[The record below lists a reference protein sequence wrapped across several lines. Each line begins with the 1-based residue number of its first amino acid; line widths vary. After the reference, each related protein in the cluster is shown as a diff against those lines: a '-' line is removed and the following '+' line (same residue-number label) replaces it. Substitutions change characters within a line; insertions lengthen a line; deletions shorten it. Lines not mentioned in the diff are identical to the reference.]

1 MQLHR
6 ARDRFEDAGVNLMLI
21 GQLTPRHA
29 EHFRRKTK
37 IELPVLADEDR
48 ASYRAAGAKKASVGE
63 LVGPRVL
70 AKGVRTALTTGQVQ
84 GRTIGDNAQL
94 GGALLVKPDGSVA
107 WSHMSEDAGDDAPV
121 EELLEAARAAAG

>member
-6 ARDRFEDAGVNLMLI
+6 DRDKFEKAGVRLMLI
-21 GQLTPRHA
+21 GQVTPRHA
-29 EHFRRKTK
+29 AHFRRKTK

-48 ASYRAAGAKKASVGE
+48 ASYRAAGAKRASVGE

-70 AKGVRTALTTGQVQ
+70 AKGIKTAVTQGALQ

-94 GGALLVKPDGSVA
+94 GGTLLVKPDGSVA
-107 WSHMSEDAGDDAPV
+107 WSHMSEDAGDNASV
-121 EELLEAARAAAG
+121 EEILEAAEAASG